1 MMPRFKFRFTSL
13 LKHRRRIEQDRRRQ
27 LATHL
32 RTQMI
37 LRNQLRT
44 MQASITASKREAAE
58 LLVGKVDVEAISRM
72 GMHASHTQLSGQR
85 IVQKLANLERDIH
98 QSRAS
103 LLDATRQRK
112 ALELLRQKHF
122 DAWKLEQQRKDMKE
136 LDDLATTAYVRRLI
150 GGAV

>member
-1 MMPRFKFRFTSL
+1 MPRFQFRFSSL

-27 LATHL
+27 LAGHL

-44 MQASITASKREAAE
+44 MQQSITASKQEAAD
-58 LLVGKVDVEAISRM
+58 LLVGKVDVDAISRM
-72 GMHASHTQLSGQR
+72 GAYASHTQLSGQR
-85 IVQKLANLERDIH
+85 IVMKLASLERDIH
-98 QSRAS
+98 QARAN

-122 DAWKLEQQRKDMKE
+122 EAWKTEQQRKETRE
-136 LDDLATTAYVRRLI
+136 LDDLANSAFVRRMI
-150 GGAV
+150 GGTV

>member
-1 MMPRFKFRFTSL
+1 MPRFKFRFSSL

-27 LATHL
+27 LAGHL

-44 MQASITASKREAAE
+44 MQQSITASKQEAAD
-58 LLVGKVDVEAISRM
+58 LLVGKVDVDAISRM
-72 GMHASHTQLSGQR
+72 GAYASHTQLRGQR
-85 IVQKLANLERDIH
+85 IVMKLASLERDIH
-98 QSRAS
+98 QSRAN

-122 DAWKLEQQRKDMKE
+122 EAWKTEQQRKEMRE
-136 LDDLATTAYVRRLI
+136 LDDLANSAYVRRMI

>member
-1 MMPRFKFRFTSL
+1 MPRFKFRFSSL
-13 LKHRRRIEQDRRRQ
+13 LKHRRRIEQERRRQ

-44 MQASITASKREAAE
+44 MQQSITASKREAAG

-72 GMHASHTQLSGQR
+72 GAYASHTQLSGQR
-85 IVQKLANLERDIH
+85 IVLKLANLERDIH
-98 QSRAS
+98 QSRAD

-112 ALELLRQKHF
+112 ALELLRQRHF
-122 DAWKLEQQRKDMKE
+122 EAWKAQQQRQEQRE
-136 LDDLATTAYVRRLI
+136 LDELANSAFVRRML
-150 GGAV
+150 GGVA